1 MSFGKLCISK
11 QAANLIRMLQV
22 SSSCDDLL
30 DQLNAISF
38 LGDEHHR
45 DRCTHLRHSLTHLN
59 RAQGLGFEVFGT
71 VIDRRMLVKVAFAM
85 AGSAGTGAGP
95 AVVEWHCDHGG
106 RRRRDEACPIRGPD

>member
-1 MSFGKLCISK
+1 MSDPE
-11 QAANLIRMLQV
+11 LIVLQV

-71 VIDRRMLVKVAFAM
+71 VIDRRMLAK
-85 AGSAGTGAGP
+85 
-95 AVVEWHCDHGG
+95 G
-106 RRRRDEACPIRGPD
+106 RRRCRWRHWQAGLRDHLL

>member
-1 MSFGKLCISK
+1 MSDPE
-11 QAANLIRMLQV
+11 LIVLQV

-85 AGSAGTGAGP
+85 AGSAGTVVTALVTVGTRGAANAGS
-95 AVVEWHCDHGG
+95 AAKG
-106 RRRRDEACPIRGPD
+106 